1 MDEVYYNDLKRTYTD
16 AYERGYNRGFISGI
30 RMGALVRIEL
40 EKQIKEESNDEKT
53 EA

>member
-1 MDEVYYNDLKRTYTD
+1 MKEEDKYHLYDLQHT
-16 AYERGYNRGFISGI
+16 YERGYSRGFIDGI

-40 EKQIKEESNDEKT
+40 EKQIKEELNDEKT